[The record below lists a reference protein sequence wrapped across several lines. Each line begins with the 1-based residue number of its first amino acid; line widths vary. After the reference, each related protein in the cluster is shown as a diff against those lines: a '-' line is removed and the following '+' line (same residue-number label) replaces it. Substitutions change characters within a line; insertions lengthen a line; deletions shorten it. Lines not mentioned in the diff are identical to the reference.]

1 MVQWIFETLLKDYAM
16 SYNFL
21 PCDRNQSYLLPPSLA
36 DWLPQGHL
44 AWFVLDAV
52 DQIDLS
58 PFYEKYHI
66 NGVGNSAFN
75 PSMMVALLIYAYC
88 SGERSSRQ
96 IEKHCQSDVAY
107 KVIAANQS
115 PDHSTI
121 SRFRKDNQ
129 SHLKT
134 LFLEILRLCAEAGL
148 VKLGNVSLDGTKIKA
163 NASLAANRTEEHLEK
178 EIEQMLS
185 EAAAKDAQ
193 EDKAFGIDKRGD
205 EMPEELKDRNSRIH
219 RLKAC
224 KERLEQEK
232 AQAIAAQ
239 QDKIEQRVAK
249 EESTGQKARGRKPKP
264 PEEAHNKESK
274 ANVTDPDSRIMKTQ
288 KGYVQGLNAQAV
300 VTEQQVIVAEDV
312 TQQENDKKQ
321 LHPMLEQAESN
332 RQAVEIEEKI
342 GVALADC
349 GYGSEENFT
358 KTAAGGIELLVATQ
372 KDHKQRKAMKEQPPP
387 DEPIPDGLS
396 PTELMERKLL
406 TERGR
411 QLYKLR
417 GQSVEPV
424 FGQIKDVR
432 GFDRFMQRGLEACR
446 GEWSLVCATHNL
458 LKLWRSS
465 KTCWN

>member
-1 MVQWIFETLLKDYAM
+1 MG
-16 SYNFL
+16 YNFL

-52 DQIDLS
+52 EQIDLE
-58 PFYEKYHI
+58 PFYAKYHI
-66 NGVGNSAFN
+66 NGVGNSSFN

-88 SGERSSRQ
+88 TGERSSRQ
-96 IEKHCQSDVAY
+96 IEKHCQTDVAY
-107 KVIAANQS
+107 KVITANQS
-115 PDHSTI
+115 PDHTTI

-129 SHLKT
+129 SHLKS
-134 LFLEILRLCAEAGL
+134 LFLEILRLCGEAGL
-148 VKLGNVSLDGTKIKA
+148 VKLGTVSLDGTKIKA
-163 NASLAANRTEEHLEK
+163 SASLAANRTLEHLEQ
-178 EIEQMLS
+178 EIEKMLS
-185 EAAAKDAQ
+185 EASAKDAQ
-193 EDKAFGIDKRGD
+193 EDKTFGVDNRGD
-205 EMPEELKDRNSRIH
+205 EMPEDLKDRNSRIN

-232 AQAIAAQ
+232 AQAVAAQ

-249 EESTGQKARGRKPKP
+249 EESTGKKARGRKPKS
-264 PEEAHNKESK
+264 PEEAENKEAK
-274 ANVTDPDSRIMKTQ
+274 GNVTDPESRIMKTQ

-300 VTEQQVIVAEDV
+300 VTQQQVIVAEDV

-321 LHPMLEQAESN
+321 LHPMLAQAESN
-332 RQAVEIEEKI
+332 RQAVAIKEKI
-342 GVALADC
+342 VVALADC

-358 KTAAGGIELLVATQ
+358 KTAAGDIELLVATQ
-372 KDHKQRKAMKEQPPP
+372 KDHKQRKAMKDQPPP
-387 DEPIPDGLS
+387 EDPIPEGLS
-396 PTELMERKLL
+396 PTELMEQKLL

-417 GQSVEPV
+417 GQTVEPV

-432 GFDRFMQRGLEACR
+432 GFDRFMQRGVAACR
-446 GEWSLVCATHNL
+446 GEWSLICATHNL

>member
-1 MVQWIFETLLKDYAM
+1 MG
-16 SYNFL
+16 YNFL
-21 PCDRNQSYLLPPSLA
+21 PCDRNQAYLLPPSLS
-36 DWLPQGHL
+36 DWLPEGHL

-52 DQIDLS
+52 EQIDLG
-58 PFYEKYHI
+58 PFYQKYRTD
-66 NGVGNSAFN
+66 GVGNSAFD

-88 SGERSSRQ
+88 IGERSSRQ
-96 IEKHCQSDVAY
+96 IEKYCQTDVAY
-107 KVIAANQS
+107 KVITANQS

-129 SHLKT
+129 SYLKT
-134 LFLEILRLCAEAGL
+134 LFLEILRLCGQAGL

-163 NASLAANRTEEHLEK
+163 NASLSANRTLEHLEQ
-178 EIEQMLS
+178 EIEKMLS
-185 EAAAKDAQ
+185 EATAKDAQ
-193 EDKAFGIDKRGD
+193 EDKTFGVDKRGD
-205 EMPEELKDRNSRIH
+205 EMPEDLKDRDSRIN

-239 QDKIEQRVAK
+239 QDKIEQRQAK
-249 EESTGQKARGRKPKP
+249 EESTGQKARGRKPKS
-264 PEEAHNKESK
+264 PEESQNKEAK
-274 ANVTDPDSRIMKTQ
+274 ANITDPDSRIMKTQ

-332 RQAVEIEEKI
+332 RQAVEIKEEI
-342 GVALADC
+342 GVALADA

-358 KTAAGGIELLVATQ
+358 KTAAGDIELLVATQ
-372 KDHKQRKAMKEQPPP
+372 KDHKQRKAMKEQPMPE
-387 DEPIPDGLS
+387 EPIPKGLS

-406 TERGR
+406 SERGR

-417 GQSVEPV
+417 GQTVEPV

-432 GFDRFMQRGLEACR
+432 GFDRFMRRGLEACR
-446 GEWSLVCATHNL
+446 SEWSLICATHNL

-465 KTCWN
+465 KACWN

>member
-1 MVQWIFETLLKDYAM
+1 MG
-16 SYNFL
+16 YNFL
-21 PCDRNQSYLLPPSLA
+21 PCNRNQDYLLPPSLV
-36 DWLPQGHL
+36 DWLPEGHL

-52 DQIDLS
+52 EQIDLE
-58 PFYEKYHI
+58 PFYAKYHA

-88 SGERSSRQ
+88 TGERSSRQ

-129 SHLKT
+129 SHLKL
-134 LFLEILRLCAEAGL
+134 LFLEILRLCGEAGL

-163 NASLAANRTEEHLEK
+163 NASLAANRTLEHLEQ
-178 EIEQMLS
+178 EIEKMLS
-185 EAAAKDAQ
+185 EASAKDAQ
-193 EDKAFGIDKRGD
+193 EDKAFGAGKRGD
-205 EMPEELKDRNSRIH
+205 EMPEDLRDRNSRIN

-224 KERLEQEK
+224 KKRLDQER
-232 AQAIAAQ
+232 AQAVQAQ
-239 QDKIEQRVAK
+239 QDKIEEREAK
-249 EESTGQKARGRKPKP
+249 EESTGKKSRGRKPKS
-264 PEEAHNKESK
+264 PEEAKNKEAK

-300 VTEQQVIVAEDV
+300 VTERQVIIAEDV

-332 RQAVEIEEKI
+332 RQAVEIKEKI
-342 GVALADC
+342 VVALADA
-349 GYGSEENFT
+349 GYSSEDNFT
-358 KTAAGGIELLVATQ
+358 KTAAGDIELLVATQ
-372 KDHKQRKAMKEQPPP
+372 KDYKQRKALKEQPPP
-387 DEPIPDGLS
+387 DEPIPEGLS

-417 GQSVEPV
+417 GQTVEPV

-432 GFDRFMQRGLEACR
+432 GFDRFMRRGFEACR
-446 GEWSLVCATHNL
+446 SEWSLICATHNL
-458 LKLWRSS
+458 LKLWRSA
-465 KTCWN
+465 KVCWN

>member
-1 MVQWIFETLLKDYAM
+1 MVQWIFKRLLKDYAM
-16 SYNFL
+16 GYNFL
-21 PCDRNQSYLLPPSLA
+21 PCDRNQAYLLPPSLS
-36 DWLPQGHL
+36 DWLPEGHL

-52 DQIDLS
+52 EQIDLG
-58 PFYEKYHI
+58 PFYQKYRTD
-66 NGVGNSAFN
+66 GVGNSAFD

-88 SGERSSRQ
+88 IGERSSRQ
-96 IEKHCQSDVAY
+96 IEKYCQTDVAY
-107 KVIAANQS
+107 KVITANQS

-129 SHLKT
+129 SYLKT
-134 LFLEILRLCAEAGL
+134 LFLEILRLCGQAGL

-163 NASLAANRTEEHLEK
+163 NASLSANRTLEHLEQ
-178 EIEQMLS
+178 EIEKMLS
-185 EAAAKDAQ
+185 EATAKDAQ
-193 EDKAFGIDKRGD
+193 EDKTFGVDKRGD
-205 EMPEELKDRNSRIH
+205 EMPEDLKDRDSRIN

-239 QDKIEQRVAK
+239 QDKIEQRQAK
-249 EESTGQKARGRKPKP
+249 EESTGQKARGRKPKS
-264 PEEAHNKESK
+264 PEESQNKEAK
-274 ANVTDPDSRIMKTQ
+274 ANITDPDSRIMKTQ

-332 RQAVEIEEKI
+332 RQAVEIKEEI
-342 GVALADC
+342 GVALADA

-358 KTAAGGIELLVATQ
+358 KTAAGDIELLVATQ
-372 KDHKQRKAMKEQPPP
+372 KDHKQRKAMKEQPMPE
-387 DEPIPDGLS
+387 EPIPKGLS

-406 TERGR
+406 SERGR

-417 GQSVEPV
+417 GQTVEPV

-432 GFDRFMQRGLEACR
+432 GFDRFMRRGLEACR
-446 GEWSLVCATHNL
+446 SEWSLICATHNL

-465 KTCWN
+465 KACWN